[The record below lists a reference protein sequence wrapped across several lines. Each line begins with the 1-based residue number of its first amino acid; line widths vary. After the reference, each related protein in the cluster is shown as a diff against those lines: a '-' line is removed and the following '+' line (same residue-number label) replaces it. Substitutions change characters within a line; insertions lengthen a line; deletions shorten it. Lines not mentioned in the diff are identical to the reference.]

1 MTCLKK
7 FEKRHIFWGEGMTT
21 KTNGLG
27 ISGTTHLW
35 PFSLLSPIPLK
46 TLAGLEAE
54 KSA

>member
-1 MTCLKK
+1 MGK
-7 FEKRHIFWGEGMTT
+7 H
-21 KTNGLG
+21 GLG